1 MIRRRQFIAQLAGGL
16 VAGSALGRTRFGTAA
31 GIGKIGLQL
40 YTVRRELQKDFEGTL
55 AQVAAIGYSE
65 VEFAGYYDRSPQR
78 VKGLLTRN
86 NISAPSS
93 HMQLPAMRQNL
104 DKLIEAAKI
113 IGHDYLVLAYLM
125 PAERKTI
132 DDFKQVA
139 YSLNMAG
146 ETCSKA
152 GITLAYHNHDFEFV
166 PMGGDIP
173 YNTLLK
179 GTDPNLVK
187 LELDLYWLTKAKQP
201 VAEVLAKLKGRV
213 PLVHIKDMDNT
224 PKQFFTEVGRGIID
238 YKSLL
243 AEAQRTG
250 VKHFFVEQDEC
261 PGSPLDSIKISYDF
275 LSHIRL

>member
-1 MIRRRQFIAQLAGGL
+1 VIRRRQFIAQLAGGL

-78 VKGLLTRN
+78 VKDLLTRN

-139 YSLNMAG
+139 DSLNMAG

-261 PGSPLDSIKISYDF
+261 PGSPLDSIKISYDY

>member
-1 MIRRRQFIAQLAGGL
+1 VIRRRQFIAQLAGGL
-16 VAGSALGRTRFGTAA
+16 AA
-31 GIGKIGLQL
+31 GAAFGRVGFGAPAGLGKIGLQL
-40 YTVRRELQKDFEGTL
+40 YTVRREMQKDFDGTL

-65 VEFAGYYDRSPQR
+65 VEFAGYYGRSPQQ
-78 VKGLLTRN
+78 VKEVLARN
-86 NISAPSS
+86 NLSAPSS

-104 DKLIEAAKI
+104 DQMIEAAKI
-113 IGHDYLVLAYLM
+113 IGHDYLVLAYLT
-125 PAERKTI
+125 PDERKTI

-139 YSLNMAG
+139 ESLNKAG

-152 GITLAYHNHDFEFV
+152 GIQLAYHNHDFEFA

-173 YNTLLK
+173 YYTLLK
-179 GTDPNLVK
+179 GTDPKLVK

-201 VAEVLAKLKGRV
+201 VAEVLIKLKGRA
-213 PLVHIKDMDNT
+213 PLVHVKDMDNT

-261 PGSPLDSIKISYDF
+261 PGSPLDSIKISYDY
-275 LSHIRL
+275 LSRLKL

>member
-1 MIRRRQFIAQLAGGL
+1 VIRRRQFIAQLAGGL